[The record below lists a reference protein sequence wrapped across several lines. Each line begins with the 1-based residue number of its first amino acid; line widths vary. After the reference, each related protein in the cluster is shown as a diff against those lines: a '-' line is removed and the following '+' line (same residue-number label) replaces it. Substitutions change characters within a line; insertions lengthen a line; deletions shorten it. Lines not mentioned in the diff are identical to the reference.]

1 MYKFDEKVRKSAIT
15 GLIIHGVFIVAA
27 IIVAISMKNWAMGYW
42 VAILPAI
49 PTMLS
54 FLTGKKSGHRTTYVF
69 FDRDTFEN
77 VAFQYI
83 FIMLILSLL
92 ICAFLGAPIIIYR
105 IGKYIYYAFSKE
117 KDINP
122 KSV

>member
-49 PTMLS
+49 PTMLV
-54 FLTGKKSGHRTTYVF
+54 KSKFVCKF
-69 FDRDTFEN
+69 I
-77 VAFQYI
+77 FQ
-83 FIMLILSLL
+83 L
-92 ICAFLGAPIIIYR
+92 C
-105 IGKYIYYAFSKE
+105 
-117 KDINP
+117 
-122 KSV
+122 

>member
-49 PTMLS
+49 PTML
-54 FLTGKKSGHRTTYVF
+54 
-69 FDRDTFEN
+69 
-77 VAFQYI
+77 
-83 FIMLILSLL
+83 
-92 ICAFLGAPIIIYR
+92 
-105 IGKYIYYAFSKE
+105 
-117 KDINP
+117 
-122 KSV
+122 